1 MKGIFCSVF
10 IGIVCVAPLWAE
22 SFLTAQSFPKTFED
36 LSFVDRLE
44 IIKDGYEPYAA
55 EYDENGFCV
64 KNCTYPGLNIKQEEY
79 IAQQDT
85 ENALQQSEQYQEN
98 VAPADFAVST
108 IVNSVSNNTACIK
121 RKSDIPTGQKVPKG
135 EPLIGNPR
143 ITSKFGPRVLNGMQ
157 GFHDGIDYAA
167 PIGTPVYSPADGYV
181 VSAGTSGRC
190 GNMVIIQHSDGIK
203 TIYCHLSNIYVKSGQ
218 HIDAGCSFAAT
229 GNTGHSTGP
238 HLHYAMK
245 NSEGRKINPA
255 AYTGRDGN

>member
-1 MKGIFCSVF
+1 MKRIFYAFLIGCVF
-10 IGIVCVAPLWAE
+10 VAPLFAE
-22 SFLTAQSFPKTFED
+22 SFLTAQQFPKTFED
-36 LSFVDRLE
+36 APFVDRLE

-55 EYDENGFCV
+55 EYDDNGFCV
-64 KNCTYPGLNIKQEEY
+64 KNCAYPGLNIKQEEY

-85 ENALQQSEQYQEN
+85 ENALQQSELYQEN
-98 VAPADFAVST
+98 VVPANSTVST
-108 IVNSVSNNTACIK
+108 IVNSVSNSSACIN
-121 RKSDIPTGQKVPKG
+121 RNSDIPLGQKVPKG
-135 EPLIGNPR
+135 EPLVGNPR
-143 ITSKFGPRVLNGMQ
+143 ITSKFGPRVLDGTQ

-167 PIGTPVYSPADGYV
+167 PIGTPVYSTADGYV

-203 TIYCHLSNIYVKSGQ
+203 TIYCHLSKIYVKSGQ
-218 HIDAGCSFAAT
+218 HIDAGCSFAET

-255 AYTGRDGN
+255 AYTGRGGN